1 MYSDV
6 TNKITVQWVTGCASG
21 IGQRACKN
29 LLTQPR
35 GGSRMQ
41 GPDKG
46 VGGACPWAALSVGA
60 ELLVI
65 RRNSKWSFMVFTTT
79 SGGSGGGVAALFD
92 SPRGGT
98 SPCWDPARMVATSH
112 GL

>member
-6 TNKITVQWVTGCASG
+6 TNKITVQWVAGCASG

-46 VGGACPWAALSVGA
+46 VGGGQCPWAAL
-60 ELLVI
+60 LVK

-79 SGGSGGGVAALFD
+79 SGGSGGGGAALFD

-98 SPCWDPARMVATSH
+98 SPCGDPARMVETSH